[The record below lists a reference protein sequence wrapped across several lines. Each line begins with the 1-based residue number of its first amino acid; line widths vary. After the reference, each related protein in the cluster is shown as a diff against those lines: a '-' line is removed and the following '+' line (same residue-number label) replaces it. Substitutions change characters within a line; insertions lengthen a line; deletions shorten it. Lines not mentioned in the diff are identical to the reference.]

1 MIPTRI
7 DTWVAA
13 TAAAA
18 SRPHPDAFTLA
29 RLRRWWLIR
38 SDLAGTLSTPR
49 ERQRATMLLVDV
61 LTR

>member
-1 MIPTRI
+1 MSATRI

-13 TAAAA
+13 TAAQAPRP
-18 SRPHPDAFTLA
+18 SRDAVTLA

-38 SDLAGTLSTPR
+38 SDLAGTLSTPAER
-49 ERQRATMLLVDV
+49 ERATMLLVDV